1 MMHKICPKLDV
12 EIAWIIC
19 ILFLVVRISP
29 YECLSTGRD
38 IGMLEVV
45 QNANTIANIQKTYSS
60 GFQSAFNKES
70 LYRWL
75 AEKNKERAQYVYS

>member
-1 MMHKICPKLDV
+1 
-12 EIAWIIC
+12 
-19 ILFLVVRISP
+19 
-29 YECLSTGRD
+29 
-38 IGMLEVV
+38 MLEVV

-75 AEKNKERAQYVYS
+75 VEKNKERAQYVYSLLVNYLSIINAHISRDYQ

>member
-1 MMHKICPKLDV
+1 
-12 EIAWIIC
+12 
-19 ILFLVVRISP
+19 
-29 YECLSTGRD
+29 
-38 IGMLEVV
+38 MLEVV

-75 AEKNKERAQYVYS
+75 AEKNKERAQYVYLDIISLWIITQK